1 MRFICRNFGVSD
13 LLRRGLTPS
22 EAPLEVLLLDIDAE
36 LTVWDNEHVL
46 WSEEMFPVAEL
57 AYWLMHWLQSP
68 DAGIRDFELDSMS
81 AEPGLIWIV
90 RSDEGWRVGSNMEP
104 DVWTSP
110 VAWDLLVAEIRQF
123 VRSVREGAV
132 ELGIDSAFIP
142 EP

>member
-1 MRFICRNFGVSD
+1 
-13 LLRRGLTPS
+13 
-22 EAPLEVLLLDIDAE
+22 
-36 LTVWDNEHVL
+36 
-46 WSEEMFPVAEL
+46 
-57 AYWLMHWLQSP
+57 
-68 DAGIRDFELDSMS
+68 MS

-90 RSDEGWRVGSNMEP
+90 RSDEGWRVGSNLEP